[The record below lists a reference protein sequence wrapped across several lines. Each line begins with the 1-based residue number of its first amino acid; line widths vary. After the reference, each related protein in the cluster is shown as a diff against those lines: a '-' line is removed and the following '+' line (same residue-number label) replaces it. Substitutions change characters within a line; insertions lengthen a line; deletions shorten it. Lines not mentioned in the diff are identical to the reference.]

1 MNMYSNYHLP
11 CCPSYCMPCPP
22 SGSICPTGPRGATG
36 PTGPQGIQ
44 GIPGPEGPQGVTGPT
59 GSTGP
64 AGPQGPEGAAG
75 PAGPTGPTGIQG
87 LQGPT
92 GPQGPQGVP
101 GPAGTIG
108 PTGVRGLQGPTGP
121 QGPVGATGPRGA
133 TGPTG
138 PQGIQ
143 GVSGPEGPQGTTGA
157 TGSTGATGPQGTPGV
172 TGATGPTG
180 TQGPIGPTGA
190 TGQQG
195 EAATIQIGTVTTG
208 EPGTPVEVTNSGTQ
222 QNAILNF
229 VIPRGATGSTGSV
242 QGLLSAFSTPPQPGA
257 SGNPLIFDRN
267 GAVQGDAIVHAPN
280 TAPFT
285 ILQTGFYYVSF
296 HTTVSPLGTANFPL
310 SILIYLQL
318 QGTPV
323 PGTGARDTFQSALE
337 TNIYSFSQIIEITS
351 TPATLNVIGEGGNF
365 LYSDTSITIHKL
377 SDLS

>member
-75 PAGPTGPTGIQG
+75 PAGLLALPVSKVYKVPPDHKGLKGYLGPLEQ
-87 LQGPT
+87 LAQLACADCKALP
-92 GPQGPQGVP
+92 
-101 GPAGTIG
+101 
-108 PTGVRGLQGPTGP
+108 GP

-143 GVSGPEGPQGTTGA
+143 GVSGPKGRKGSREQPVAPELQGRKVPLELQEPLVPREHKGQLA
-157 TGSTGATGPQGTPGV
+157 QPSDR
-172 TGATGPTG
+172 
-180 TQGPIGPTGA
+180 
-190 TGQQG
+190 QQG

-208 EPGTPVEVTNSGTQ
+208 EPGTPAEVTNSGTQ

-337 TNIYSFSQIIEITS
+337 TNIYSFPKS
-351 TPATLNVIGEGGNF
+351 
-365 LYSDTSITIHKL
+365 
-377 SDLS
+377 

>member
-1 MNMYSNYHLP
+1 
-11 CCPSYCMPCPP
+11 MPCPP

-75 PAGPTGPTGIQG
+75 PAGPTRPAPGVQVFTRSHRTARASRGTWARWNNWPNWRARIARPYRTTRAGRRPQALVEQQAQRDRRESRG
-87 LQGPT
+87 SRGRKGRKGSREQPVAPELQGRK
-92 GPQGPQGVP
+92 VP
-101 GPAGTIG
+101 LELQEPLVPREHKGQLAQPERPGSRVKLLPFKLGQSLLGNRERPA
-108 PTGVRGLQGPTGP
+108 
-121 QGPVGATGPRGA
+121 
-133 TGPTG
+133 
-138 PQGIQ
+138 
-143 GVSGPEGPQGTTGA
+143 
-157 TGSTGATGPQGTPGV
+157 
-172 TGATGPTG
+172 
-180 TQGPIGPTGA
+180 
-190 TGQQG
+190 
-195 EAATIQIGTVTTG
+195 
-208 EPGTPVEVTNSGTQ
+208 EVTNSGTQ

-242 QGLLSAFSTPPQPGA
+242 QGLLSAFPTPPQPGA

-337 TNIYSFSQIIEITS
+337 TNIYSFS
-351 TPATLNVIGEGGNF
+351 PNHR
-365 LYSDTSITIHKL
+365 DHIHTRHAERDWGRRKFPL
-377 SDLS
+377 FRYVHHHPQAQ